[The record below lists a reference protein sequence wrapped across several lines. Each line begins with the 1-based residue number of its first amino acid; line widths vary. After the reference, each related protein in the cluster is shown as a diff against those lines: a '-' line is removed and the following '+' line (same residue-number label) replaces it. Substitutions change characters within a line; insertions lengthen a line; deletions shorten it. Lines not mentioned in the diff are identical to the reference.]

1 MGPKEPNPNLITWHV
16 SILELE
22 LTNQTAKTKSPPFP
36 FKKTISDHQSI
47 IPGRQK
53 PLYPKTQTQLK
64 KTKIKHEQTNK
75 KNNKHIVTGILLYR
89 IATGLVLVDFVSS
102 KNGATEH
109 SERSP
114 KCTVPSPRRYGAYA
128 SRSVAARFSA
138 HTRCVAGTALDFFL
152 LCFALL
158 LRFEGFGFDSCEEFV
173 CVLIDFVVRFVR

>member
-1 MGPKEPNPNLITWHV
+1 MFQSKTRISIWTSCWVGPKEPNPNLITWHV

-22 LTNQTAKTKSPPFP
+22 LTNSQKTRTDQTAKTKSPPFS

-47 IPGRQK
+47 IILIPHHRA
-53 PLYPKTQTQLK
+53 PKTPLSKNPNPIK
-64 KTKIKHEQTNK
+64 KKQNSNTNKQTNK

-138 HTRCVAGTALDFFL
+138 HTRCVAGTALDFF
-152 LCFALL
+152 CFA
-158 LRFEGFGFDSCEEFV
+158 S
-173 CVLIDFVVRFVR
+173 